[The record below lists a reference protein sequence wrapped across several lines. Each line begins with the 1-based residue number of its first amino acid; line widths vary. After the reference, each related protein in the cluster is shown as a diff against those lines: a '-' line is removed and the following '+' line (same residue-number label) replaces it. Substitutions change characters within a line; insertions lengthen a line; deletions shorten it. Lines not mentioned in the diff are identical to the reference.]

1 MSDKISEANCNIVK
15 DLLPLYVDGALSAES
30 KVMVEEHLQICKEC
44 SRERERMERDMIPPV
59 ATENITAPINSLKKS
74 YFKSALQVTA
84 IVVVFVL
91 VCCALVESW
100 LLRPALQGFE
110 LYDENKLTVSEEDGH
125 LVLTPDADA
134 AARKLYYIYQLHED
148 DTITV
153 YVSYGTT
160 EEQYKSA
167 LFEHR
172 SAQKMDWQIEPDGL
186 LITKEDLSM
195 QIVSTGGGERADG
208 TRGGDYVVDDI
219 AAITFS
225 EQVKEI
231 YYAPALT
238 QEMTRVY
245 SQGMNDEWHEYADNL
260 TDDNNV
266 SMGESVVLL
275 PTTFFDFS
283 AVESDGIKMNTTE

>member
-1 MSDKISEANCNIVK
+1 MSDKRREANCNIVK

-30 KVMVEEHLQICKEC
+30 KRMVEEHLQICKEC
-44 SRERERMERDMIPPV
+44 SRERERMERDVIPPV

-74 YFKSALQVTA
+74 YFKLALQVTA

-110 LYDENKLTVSEEDGH
+110 LYDEDNLTVSKEDGH
-125 LVLTPDADA
+125 LILTPDADA
-134 AARKLYYIYQLHED
+134 AARNLYYIYQLHED

-153 YVSYGTT
+153 YVSYGTMKD
-160 EEQYKSA
+160 QYN
-167 LFEHR
+167 
-172 SAQKMDWQIEPDGL
+172 
-186 LITKEDLSM
+186 
-195 QIVSTGGGERADG
+195 
-208 TRGGDYVVDDI
+208 I

-238 QEMTRVY
+238 QEMMRVY
-245 SQGMNDEWHEYADNL
+245 SQGMDDEWHEYADNL
-260 TDDNNV
+260 TDDDNV
-266 SMGESVVLL
+266 SMGETVVPL

-283 AVESDGIKMNTTE
+283 VVESERVEIYPFK